1 MLSQSFLSRF
11 STSYLSSWHRYK
23 IPSMDFNELNDN
35 IKFLFVHK
43 ICLCMNSYLK
53 TLRILSGKRIYYTI
67 LIPSGFYGV
76 RWGLTPGQVGAAWQE
91 VGCPSLTHSQGWGGT
106 LIPSPAPLVRPNIPS
121 FFPPTSSQPSKLPFA
136 PSFSPPRLSHPP
148 GSRRGLLAQ
157 PAQSR
162 PSFSVAQQ
170 PRWSPPS
177 PCADPRALAAPL
189 PKPPLGR
196 LGCHLPVLLLPGYG
210 SNYNDIFSWW
220 TLPRPFWSWP
230 VCAYSG
236 WHGRRRKDKSKEE
249 FCSPLAMV
257 GGIGSCLLEALQRAH
272 WPCSFSLGVSEGY
285 NLLDSCNTL
294 RGITCLKKRGWGGRL
309 IMISLVSEKL
319 ECCMLWLG
327 SCSHELQLVFW
338 SFFSSQ
344 FFSNPG
350 CNRDVSVKKQ
360 TWSLPWI
367 ASWLIWF
374 QDFIPTCLTPMKA
387 EGEFTK
393 MSFGW
398 IERERL

>member
-1 MLSQSFLSRF
+1 M
-11 STSYLSSWHRYK
+11 
-23 IPSMDFNELNDN
+23 
-35 IKFLFVHK
+35 
-43 ICLCMNSYLK
+43 
-53 TLRILSGKRIYYTI
+53 

-91 VGCPSLTHSQGWGGT
+91 VGCPSLAHSQGWGGT
-106 LIPSPAPLVRPNIPS
+106 PIPSPAPLVRPNIPS
-121 FFPPTSSQPSKLPFA
+121 FFPPFYGITAIKAALRSFVLPSAAFPSTWQPTWPLGSACWVASLLQRSA
-136 PSFSPPRLSHPP
+136 AAQGEPSI
-148 GSRRGLLAQ
+148 
-157 PAQSR
+157 
-162 PSFSVAQQ
+162 
-170 PRWSPPS
+170 

-210 SNYNDIFSWW
+210 SDYDDIFSWW

-249 FCSPLAMV
+249 FCSPLAMA

-272 WPCSFSLGVSEGY
+272 WPCSFSLGMSEDY

-319 ECCMLWLG
+319 ACCMARSMFSYVAISFLKVFFFPI
-327 SCSHELQLVFW
+327 LQ
-338 SFFSSQ
+338 
-344 FFSNPG
+344 
-350 CNRDVSVKKQ
+350 
-360 TWSLPWI
+360 
-367 ASWLIWF
+367 
-374 QDFIPTCLTPMKA
+374 
-387 EGEFTK
+387 
-393 MSFGW
+393 
-398 IERERL
+398 